1 MSFGGN
7 KLKGENVKEK
17 GRKEKEIEK
26 KRSKRVK

>member
-17 GRKEKEIEK
+17 GRKKEIEK
-26 KRSKRVK
+26 KGSKRVK